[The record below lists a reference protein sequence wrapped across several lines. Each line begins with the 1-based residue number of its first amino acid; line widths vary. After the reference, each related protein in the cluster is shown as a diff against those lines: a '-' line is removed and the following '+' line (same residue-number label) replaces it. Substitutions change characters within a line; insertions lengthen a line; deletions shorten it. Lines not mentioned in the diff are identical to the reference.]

1 MEHDDSLGWEKITF
15 CASVS
20 VTRLFFYFFCV
31 SLSSSSSSSSSS
43 LFTVHLRSPQN
54 VVLLSDIA
62 LSRSLPLADARI
74 LVVHES
80 ITQHAESGLG
90 RDLRG
95 DSTSLSTRAPLL
107 PRESRASVTSNEGWP
122 PVETR

>member
-20 VTRLFFYFFCV
+20 VTRLFFYFLCFV
-31 SLSSSSSSSSSS
+31 F
-43 LFTVHLRSPQN
+43 LFFFFVLFFFTIHLRSPQN
-54 VVLLSDIA
+54 VVLLSNIA
-62 LSRSLPLADARI
+62 LSRALPLVDVCI

-80 ITQHAESGLG
+80 ITQHAESGLE

-95 DSTSLSTRAPLL
+95 LLLFVYSSTPSPARVSSQR
-107 PRESRASVTSNEGWP
+107 NK
-122 PVETR
+122 